1 MASKEKQTIVVDRVH
16 SKREGPGEQ
25 PSETRGRHVSAAIN
39 CLARCRRKSLIT
51 IVALIVSIAVLI
63 AVVFV
68 GKHLTQSHDHNEL
81 REEVR
86 NDGQDPNKEVD
97 CINTNGSYNR
107 TCKGDYVRPFQ
118 PCRDMNASLA
128 RTNTSRN
135 CTVDPCVNYKVL
147 SNADRRS
154 SYVTVF
160 NEMSCD
166 SGFWG
171 WYRFVG
177 AAGTRMP
184 DKCIRRHRCN
194 TVLSGWLNDDHP
206 SVEDGEISRRV
217 CFSQLPYGCCRFILD
232 ISVINCGSYYIYRFV
247 TPPKCP
253 GRYCSTD

>member
-1 MASKEKQTIVVDRVH
+1 MKLSFNLV
-16 SKREGPGEQ
+16 
-25 PSETRGRHVSAAIN
+25 
-39 CLARCRRKSLIT
+39 
-51 IVALIVSIAVLI
+51 
-63 AVVFV
+63 
-68 GKHLTQSHDHNEL
+68 
-81 REEVR
+81 
-86 NDGQDPNKEVD
+86 
-97 CINTNGSYNR
+97 
-107 TCKGDYVRPFQ
+107 
-118 PCRDMNASLA
+118 
-128 RTNTSRN
+128 
-135 CTVDPCVNYKVL
+135 VDPCVNYKVL

>member
-1 MASKEKQTIVVDRVH
+1 MWNSFTVCFYGRDIFQGTHGALAITAFSKELKQ
-16 SKREGPGEQ
+16 
-25 PSETRGRHVSAAIN
+25 
-39 CLARCRRKSLIT
+39 
-51 IVALIVSIAVLI
+51 
-63 AVVFV
+63 
-68 GKHLTQSHDHNEL
+68 L
-81 REEVR
+81 R
-86 NDGQDPNKEVD
+86 
-97 CINTNGSYNR
+97 YNYDSD
-107 TCKGDYVRPFQ
+107 KIIFLQLSFNLV
-118 PCRDMNASLA
+118 
-128 RTNTSRN
+128 
-135 CTVDPCVNYKVL
+135 VDPCVNYKVL